1 MPPCITKRHLFN
13 HCIARIQQDVV
24 DFATSWLL
32 TVLYTSLTIHVYS
45 CFTTYL
51 ASRYLYL
58 LASWL
63 AIFFFCSSRM
73 WPFRL
78 SRCIPIQ
85 KTQNANTFTNAKSTR
100 QRMQIHQSHEKSSRN
115 KCTYH
120 HYIADDLFFFLGI
133 FKCCFVERV
142 LITGWR
148 RLIRSPKLHI
158 IFHKRAAEY
167 RALLLKMTYEDKG
180 SYESSPPCTF
190 ATWMTDVND
199 EWSRHF
205 WKRFFFP
212 GAVRDCN
219 AMFIITMICWG
230 TCL

>member
-45 CFTTYL
+45 SFTIYL
-51 ASRYLYL
+51 VSRYLYL

-63 AIFFFCSSRM
+63 AIFFFAAAGCG
-73 WPFRL
+73 L
-78 SRCIPIQ
+78 SDWADVSLYRKP
-85 KTQNANTFTNAKSTR
+85 K
-100 QRMQIHQSHEKSSRN
+100 MQIHLQMQKALN
-115 KCTYH
+115 KECR
-120 HYIADDLFFFLGI
+120 YINHMKRAAETNAPTTTTSLMTFFFFLGI

-190 ATWMTDVND
+190 ATWMTWMAWMTNGHVTFEND
-199 EWSRHF
+199 S
-205 WKRFFFP
+205 FFQELCVIVMP
-212 GAVRDCN
+212 
-219 AMFIITMICWG
+219 
-230 TCL
+230 CL